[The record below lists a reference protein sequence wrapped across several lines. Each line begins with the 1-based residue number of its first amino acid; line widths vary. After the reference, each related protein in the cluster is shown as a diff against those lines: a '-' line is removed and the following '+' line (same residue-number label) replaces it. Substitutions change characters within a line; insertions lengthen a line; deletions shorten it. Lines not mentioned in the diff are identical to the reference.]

1 MMVNRREEKHYE
13 EKTSRS
19 RALFQRAGRLIP
31 GGVCHAIRYFHPY
44 PFFAERASGPR
55 IWDVDGNEYVD
66 FWMGHGALILGHN
79 PPNVVEALRE
89 QLGFGCQWGTVNELE
104 LDLAEMVVRLVPSA
118 EMVRFCNTGAEATMY
133 ACRLARGYTGREKI
147 AKMEGGWHG
156 FNSDLLYYVHG
167 PFEAPESLGLVP
179 ARDKIVPLPFNDTE
193 ETLARLQ
200 EYKDE
205 LAAVMVEP
213 VLGSGG
219 FLPADRQYL
228 QALRDMCS
236 EIGAVLIFDEIITGF
251 RIAPGGGQEYYS
263 IKPDLT
269 CLGKILGGGLPIGA
283 VAGASEILKLSNTTG
298 QPKGSRVAIGG
309 GTFSCNPLSM
319 RAGLETLTYLDSHR
333 SIYEKISVL
342 GKKIREVVENSLE
355 VPGRTTRCT
364 GTGSLFRAHFLKDP
378 AAQLRS
384 ARDVHTNADIVA
396 REEVRLAL
404 INRGIFTVEGGGMV
418 SSSHGRDELKLL
430 QEACE
435 DVSETSVGS

>member
-1 MMVNRREEKHYE
+1 
-13 EKTSRS
+13 
-19 RALFQRAGRLIP
+19 
-31 GGVCHAIRYFHPY
+31 
-44 PFFAERASGPR
+44 
-55 IWDVDGNEYVD
+55 
-66 FWMGHGALILGHN
+66 
-79 PPNVVEALRE
+79 
-89 QLGFGCQWGTVNELE
+89 
-104 LDLAEMVVRLVPSA
+104 MVVRLVPSA

-156 FNSDLLYYVHG
+156 FNSDLLHYVHG

-269 CLGKILGGGLPIGA
+269 CLGKILGGGLP
-283 VAGASEILKLSNTTG
+283 GASEILKLSNTIG

>member
-1 MMVNRREEKHYE
+1 MNRREEKNYE
-13 EKTSRS
+13 QKTRRS
-19 RALFQRAGRLIP
+19 RALFERAGRLIP

-133 ACRLARGYTGREKI
+133 ACRLARGYTGRETI

-200 EYKDE
+200 EYKDD
-205 LAAVMVEP
+205 LAAVIVEP

-228 QALRDMCS
+228 QALRDM
-236 EIGAVLIFDEIITGF
+236 
-251 RIAPGGGQEYYS
+251 
-263 IKPDLT
+263 
-269 CLGKILGGGLPIGA
+269 
-283 VAGASEILKLSNTTG
+283 
-298 QPKGSRVAIGG
+298 
-309 GTFSCNPLSM
+309 
-319 RAGLETLTYLDSHR
+319 
-333 SIYEKISVL
+333 
-342 GKKIREVVENSLE
+342 
-355 VPGRTTRCT
+355 
-364 GTGSLFRAHFLKDP
+364 
-378 AAQLRS
+378 
-384 ARDVHTNADIVA
+384 
-396 REEVRLAL
+396 
-404 INRGIFTVEGGGMV
+404 
-418 SSSHGRDELKLL
+418 
-430 QEACE
+430 
-435 DVSETSVGS
+435 